1 MWERLREPGGTLGR
15 LSLASAV
22 TLAAVGVVGAIALLV
37 SLATGSDF
45 WSDATSDKVIGLV
58 FFVLTA
64 VGALGF
70 YFMDRSSWGGA
81 SLAVIGG
88 LALALILFWAIVP
101 IVVGIGAAVV
111 AVMRARAM
119 GHGTTTAHRAT

>member
-1 MWERLREPGGTLGR
+1 MWERLRQPGGTLGG
-15 LSLASAV
+15 LSLASSV
-22 TLAAVGVVGAIALLV
+22 TLAAVGVVGTIALLV

-45 WSDATSDKVIGLV
+45 WSDTTSDKVIGLV

-64 VGALGF
+64 AGAVGF
-70 YFMDRSSWGGA
+70 YFMDRSPWGGA
-81 SLAVIGG
+81 ALAVIGG
-88 LALALILFWAIVP
+88 LALALLLFWAIVP